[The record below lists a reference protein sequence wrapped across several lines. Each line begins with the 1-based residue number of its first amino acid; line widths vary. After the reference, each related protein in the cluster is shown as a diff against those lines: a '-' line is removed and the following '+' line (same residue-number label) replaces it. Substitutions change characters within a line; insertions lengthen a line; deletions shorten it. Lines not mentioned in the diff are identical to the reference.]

1 VEEFNLQPLDFT
13 KMRVLFLS
21 YLVFPIFAGFIMRKH
36 AWMRKTAFLTM
47 CFLMTSGFFHAQEW
61 GFTIHSMLYR
71 GHSRGFHFFW
81 SEVAALALIW
91 ASMFGDWKRFRF
103 FPPGFWLYLL
113 YFAACCVSLLNA
125 DVLLYG
131 LFAALKALKII
142 IVFVAAYNFIKTDA
156 DVRFVLISLGLV
168 MLWQLIVV
176 LDQKYIEGIYQVW
189 GTFEHQNSLC
199 MFTIMIGMVFLA
211 VAMGPKRK
219 SSLFFVFMFVACAA
233 IVQSTLSR
241 AGLFIFA
248 VGTVF
253 VACASLLDKPTRRRL
268 TVLASLAVIGI
279 AGLAMTMDT
288 IIARFNEYGTD
299 ESKNTRDQLNVAS
312 RLMLEANPF
321 GIGWNNYGVAINY
334 LTYSQHIDDW
344 HLKNG
349 NKIDRHYKKGIVE
362 SLWWLHLAETG
373 YQGLIT
379 YLILVALFLWWN
391 FRNAIYYHRRY
402 LGSVSIGIFFGFTM
416 NYLQSFLERVLT
428 QPRNMML
435 WLLLMAM
442 TARITTWRIAEKR
455 RRNREWRERI
465 DRIPVQRQ
473 IEYREPVPA

>member
-1 VEEFNLQPLDFT
+1 MDEFNLQPLDYT
-13 KMRVLFLS
+13 KMRVLFAS
-21 YLVFPIFAGFIMRKH
+21 YFILPIVAGFIMRKH
-36 AWMRKTAFLTM
+36 AWMRKVAFLTM
-47 CFLMTSGFFHAQEW
+47 CFLITNGFFHAQEW
-61 GFTIHSMLYR
+61 GFTINPILYR
-71 GHSRGFHFFW
+71 GHSRGFHFYW
-81 SEVAALALIW
+81 SEAAALSLIC
-91 ASMFGDWKRFRF
+91 ASMFGNWKRFRF
-103 FPPGFWLYLL
+103 FPPGFWLYML

-131 LFAALKALKII
+131 LFSALKAFKII
-142 IVFVAAYNFIKTDA
+142 VVFIAAYNFIRTDA
-156 DVRFVLISLGLV
+156 DVRWVLISLGLV
-168 MLWQLIVV
+168 MLWQFIVV
-176 LDQKYIEGIYQVW
+176 MDQKYIKGIYQVW
-189 GTFEHQNSLC
+189 GTFEHQNSLS

-219 SSLFFVFMFVACAA
+219 SSLFFVCMFVACAA

-253 VACASLLDKPTRRRL
+253 VAGASLLDKPTRRRL
-268 TVLASLAVIGI
+268 GVLASLSVIGI
-279 AGLAMTMDT
+279 IGLAMTMDT

-299 ESKNTRDQLNVAS
+299 ESQRTRAQLNVAS
-312 RLMLEANPF
+312 RLMLEEHPF
-321 GIGWNNYGVAINY
+321 GIGWNNFGVAINY
-334 LTYSQHIDDW
+334 PTYSQHIDHW
-344 HLKNG
+344 HLQNG
-349 NKIDRHYKKGIVE
+349 NKIDRHYKKGLVE

-379 YLILVALFLWWN
+379 YLLLVVLFLWWN

-402 LGSVSIGIFFGFTM
+402 LGAVSIGIFVGFTM

-435 WLLLMAM
+435 WLILMAM

-465 DRIPVQRQ
+465 ERIPAERQ
-473 IEYREPVPA
+473 IEYHEPVAA